1 MVEHVFPKDPSA
13 VLDFPFNW
21 NKAVDPWLQSGET
34 IDSYV
39 ITVASGLT
47 LDAASENAGIVT
59 VWLSGGTAGE
69 VYDVACLITTS
80 NVPERTD
87 ERTIRISCVE
97 R

>member
-1 MVEHVFPKDPSA
+1 MVENVFPKDPDS

-21 NKAVDPWLQSGET
+21 NKADDPWLQSGET
-34 IDSYV
+34 ISSYD
-39 ITVASGLT
+39 ITVESGLT
-47 LDAASENAGIVT
+47 LESASENAGVVT

-69 VYDVACLITTS
+69 TYDVACLITTS

-87 ERTIRISCVE
+87 ERTIQISCVE